1 MEFREYDKVLYHYLR
16 VMWEAHKLWKY
27 EMFYDFIA
35 DDCKLSQ
42 MWSKEDIIWKEKIL
56 DFYNTKEKAESV
68 RYDIVQLVWSMKR
81 PWVRVDKL
89 HTWDKV
95 VKNARLSIMYEE
107 WKLWLLLN
115 QCFSWSE
122 RIYDVI
128 IFLELNENNL
138 IKEINVNLVDFY
150 KYREFLLPHHFDN
163 KSLWDKR
170 YPIYEDDN
178 IFNDQELCN
187 LACMAGYETL
197 KKHGYTI
204 TYMQN
209 LQWISPNAIAEKDWK
224 RIMFLIRWF
233 HLKDLEDPRF
243 FDAHSWE
250 IVPKELR
257 EKNLPDIRLR
267 RFDKKIAD
275 EENSEYNIM
284 LCYFTSHNHEHKKQ
298 WLLYRWDY
306 FEWDLSRLE
315 TWDFE
320 AN

>member
-42 MWSKEDIIWKEKIL
+42 MWSKEDIIWKKGIL

-89 HTWDKV
+89 YKWDNIV
-95 VKNARLSIMYEE
+95 EDVRLSIFYED
-107 WKLWLLLN
+107 WRLGLLLN

-122 RIYDVI
+122 KIYDVI
-128 IFLELNENNL
+128 IFLELNEKNL
-138 IKEINVNLVDFY
+138 IKEISVNMVDFY
-150 KYREFLLPHHFDN
+150 KYREFLLPYHFDN

-187 LACMAGYETL
+187 LACMAGYETF
-197 KKHGYTI
+197 KKYWYEI
-204 TYMQN
+204 SFMQN
-209 LQWISPNAIAEKDWK
+209 LQWISPNAIVEKDWK
-224 RIMFLIRWF
+224 RRMVLIRWF
-233 HLKDLEDPRF
+233 HSKDLAEPWFNTQD
-243 FDAHSWE
+243 WLLT
-250 IVPKELR
+250 KEVY

-267 RFDKKIAD
+267 KFDKRLAD
-275 EENSEYNIM
+275 SENSEYSIM
-284 LCYFTSHNHEHKKQ
+284 LCYFTSHNPEHKKQ

-306 FEWDLSRLE
+306 YDRDVSWLE

-320 AN
+320 C

>member
-16 VMWEAHKLWKY
+16 LMWEAHKLWKY

-35 DDCKLSQ
+35 DDCELHI
-42 MWSKEDIIWKEKIL
+42 MWSKEDILWKEKIL
-56 DFYNTKEKAESV
+56 NFYNTKEKAESI
-68 RYDIVQLVWSMKR
+68 RYDIVQLVWNMRK

-95 VKNARLSIMYEE
+95 VENARLSIMYEE
-107 WKLWLLLN
+107 WRLGLLLN

-128 IFLELNENNL
+128 IFLELNKDNL
-138 IKEINVNLVDFY
+138 IKKISVNLVDFY
-150 KYREFLLPHHFDN
+150 RYREFLLPYHFDD
-163 KSLWDKR
+163 KSLWDKW
-170 YPIYEDDN
+170 YPMYEDDN
-178 IFNDQELCN
+178 IFSDQELCN

-197 KKHGYTI
+197 EKYWYTV

-224 RIMFLIRWF
+224 KIILLIRWF
-233 HLKDLEDPRF
+233 HLKDLAEPWFNTHNWLLPR
-243 FDAHSWE
+243 E
-250 IVPKELR
+250 VR

-267 RFDKKIAD
+267 RFDKRIAD
-275 EENSEYNIM
+275 EEHAEYNIM
-284 LCYFTSHNHEHKKQ
+284 LCYFTSLNPEHKKQ

-306 FEWDLSRLE
+306 FERDLSRLE

-320 AN
+320 C